1 MTSMGYL
8 QLKSCPHKSSRK
20 GAKAQRRKNRN
31 LKIGNGLARVARHG
45 SILCASA
52 PLRLC
57 VSFIVLSFG
66 CSSKD
71 ATSEPDSAKRLAG
84 VKLQIVV
91 ADDPAIAAAVKRLKD
106 EWNAQTGAEV
116 EVTECKEKDLIDAA
130 SLPGDAVICPADLLG
145 QLAEANRLAPVPHRI
160 AQNPDPRSSWSQNFP
175 LLRNQEAA
183 WGSEVYGV
191 PLGSPVFCCYYRPDL
206 LEKLGRRPPETW
218 QEYAE
223 LERLLRDAGAKSG
236 VKYGAIEPLGN
247 GWAGLVL
254 LARAAAYAKER
265 DNYTTLFDD
274 KTFEPM
280 IAGPPF
286 VRALT
291 ELVEAAKLG
300 PAEELDFDPAAVRA
314 EFWKGTTAIAISWPT
329 AAASAAARTPVAD
342 GTRSVRATF
351 AELPGATEVY
361 RASGGTWEPRSADA
375 GRRVPLLGISGR
387 LGVVRAGSQHA
398 DAAFELLLWLSD
410 PQWSAQVFAGSPAT
424 TLFRSDQIAAAKS
437 WVESGVS
444 TSAARQFAEQTSA
457 ALSRGQFLSSLRLPG
472 RAEYL
477 AALDE
482 AVHDA
487 VRGQQKPGDALKQA
501 ANKWRAITRQYG
513 MEKQKAAYMHSLGL
527 E

>member
-1 MTSMGYL
+1 MDGRQMTFYL
-8 QLKSCPHKSSRK
+8 RSFSRK
-20 GAKAQRRKNRN
+20 GAKAQRREDCGIKWGCAQSVR
-31 LKIGNGLARVARHG
+31 RRG
-45 SILCASA
+45 SFLPLSFA

-57 VSFIVLSFG
+57 VILFVLQSG

-71 ATSEPDSAKRLAG
+71 ANPETDSTKRLVG
-84 VKLQIVV
+84 VKLKLVV
-91 ADDPAIAAAVKRLKD
+91 VDDPAIAAAAKRLKD
-106 EWNAQTGAEV
+106 EWNAQSGAEV
-116 EVTECKEKDLIDAA
+116 EVTECKEKDLIDAE
-130 SLPGDAVICPADLLG
+130 SLPGDAVICPAHLLG
-145 QLAEANRLAPVPHRI
+145 RLADAKRLAPVPHNI
-160 AQNPDPRSSWSQNFP
+160 AQNPDPHNAWSQNFP

-191 PLGSPVFCCYYRPDL
+191 PLGSPVFCCYYRADL

-223 LERLLRDAGAKSG
+223 LARLLREAGAKSG
-236 VKYGAIEPLGN
+236 VKYGTVEPLER
-247 GWAGLVL
+247 GWAGLML
-254 LARAAAYAKER
+254 LARAASYAKER

-300 PAEELDFDPAAVRA
+300 PAEELDFDPAAVRSQ
-314 EFWKGTTAIAISWPT
+314 FWKGTTAIAISWPT
-329 AAASAAARTPVAD
+329 AAASTSIRAD
-342 GTRSVRATF
+342 GTRSPPASFV
-351 AELPGATEVY
+351 ELPGSTEVY
-361 RASGGTWEPRSADA
+361 RASNGTWEPRTADA

-387 LGVVRAGSQHA
+387 LGVVRAGGQHV
-398 DAAFELLLWLSD
+398 DAAFEFLLWLSD

-424 TLFRSDQIAAAKS
+424 TLFRTDQIGAAKH
-437 WVESGVS
+437 WVESEVS
-444 TSAARQFAEQTSA
+444 TSAAHQYAEYTSA
-457 ALSRGQFLSSLRLPG
+457 ALSRGQFLASLRLPG

-482 AVHDA
+482 AVRSA
-487 VRGQQKPGDALKQA
+487 VRGQQTPSEALQQSA
-501 ANKWRAITRQYG
+501 DKWRAITKRLG
-513 MEKQKAAYMHSLGL
+513 VEKQMAAYMHSLGL